1 MSWESHAAGAAA
13 GVFVALAA
21 RGPRRAARGGNGVG
35 YAGAYDFSAVTHTGP
50 SDWNVAWSAPRKSH
64 AQEEQRLGDNQRAFY
79 GGSKG
84 GASQFPTLPR
94 HRGKR

>member
-35 YAGAYDFSAVTHTGP
+35 YVGAYDFSAVTHTGP
-50 SDWNVAWSAPRKSH
+50 SGWSVAWNAPRKFQ
-64 AQEEQRLGDNQRAFY
+64 AQKEQRLGNAQRAFH
-79 GGSKG
+79 GESKG